1 MNTRIRDLVAYLDT
15 YLKRYDRD
23 KLIGSKQ
30 MKVTKHARGKLREI
44 SGIDVY
50 TSSDVCKMG
59 ASLKKKKKKKKN
71 RKTLFSQTLQLFND
85 RINIEDRLYYNFNYI
100 FLIIFFTILISDF

>member
-1 MNTRIRDLVAYLDT
+1 MGNIIRGKRREPRHKRKSTFILQRTQECMRTMNTRIRDLVAYLDT

-59 ASLKKKKKKKKN
+59 ASLKKKKKKKKSKN
-71 RKTLFSQTLQLFND
+71 V
-85 RINIEDRLYYNFNYI
+85 I
-100 FLIIFFTILISDF
+100 